1 MLLFH
6 EDIEIGIIKLI
17 GEREVTF
24 EVGNQ
29 EVTIPLTEEEEQEL
43 VNYIEL
49 PQNDL
54 IIPINMKTRTI
65 CVPTDLEAW
74 NEETMDELIEVA
86 SKGAENN
93 E

>member
-6 EDIEIGIIKLI
+6 EDIELGIIKSI

-24 EVGNQ
+24 QVGNR
-29 EVTIPLTEEEEQEL
+29 EVIIQLTEVEEQEL
-43 VNYIEL
+43 FNYIEL

-54 IIPINMKTRTI
+54 LIPINMKNHKI
-65 CVPTDLEAW
+65 CVLTDLETW

-86 SKGAENN
+86 SKGAEIS

>member
-6 EDIEIGIIKLI
+6 ENIEIGIIKSI

-24 EVGNQ
+24 QVGNQ

-43 VNYIEL
+43 FNYIEL

-65 CVPTDLEAW
+65 CVPTDLETW
-74 NEETMDELIEVA
+74 NEETMDELIEA
-86 SKGAENN
+86 SSKGAEID

>member
-6 EDIEIGIIKLI
+6 ENIEIGIIKSI

-24 EVGNQ
+24 QVGNQ

-43 VNYIEL
+43 FNYIEL

-54 IIPINMKTRTI
+54 LIPINMKTRTI
-65 CVPTDLEAW
+65 CVPTDLETW
-74 NEETMDELIEVA
+74 NEETMDELIEA
-86 SKGAENN
+86 SSKRAEID

>member
-1 MLLFH
+1 MEL
-6 EDIEIGIIKLI
+6 GIIKSI

-24 EVGNQ
+24 HVANQ

-43 VNYIEL
+43 FNYIEL

-65 CVPTDLEAW
+65 CVPTDLEVW
-74 NEETMDELIEVA
+74 NEETMDELIEA
-86 SKGAENN
+86 SSKGAEMN

>member
-6 EDIEIGIIKLI
+6 EDIELGIIKSI

-24 EVGNQ
+24 HVANQ

-43 VNYIEL
+43 FNYIEL

-65 CVPTDLEAW
+65 CVPT
-74 NEETMDELIEVA
+74 
-86 SKGAENN
+86 
-93 E
+93 

>member
-6 EDIEIGIIKLI
+6 EDIELGIIKFI

-24 EVGNQ
+24 QVGNQ
-29 EVTIPLTEEEEQEL
+29 EITIQLTEAEEQEL
-43 VNYIEL
+43 FNYIEL

-54 IIPINMKTRTI
+54 LIPINMKTRKI
-65 CVPTDLEAW
+65 CVLTDLETW

-86 SKGAENN
+86 SKGAEFS

>member
-6 EDIEIGIIKLI
+6 EDIALGIIKFI

-43 VNYIEL
+43 FDYIEL
-49 PQNDL
+49 PENDL
-54 IIPINMKTRTI
+54 LIPINMKTKKI
-65 CVPTDLEAW
+65 CVPTDLESW
-74 NEETMDELIEVA
+74 NEETMDELIEA
-86 SKGAENN
+86 SSKGAEIN

>member
-1 MLLFH
+1 MLLFY
-6 EDIEIGIIKLI
+6 EDIELGIIKSI

-24 EVGNQ
+24 HVANQ

-43 VNYIEL
+43 FNYIEL

-65 CVPTDLEAW
+65 CVPTDLEVW
-74 NEETMDELIEVA
+74 NEETMDELIEA
-86 SKGAENN
+86 SSKGAEMN

>member
-6 EDIEIGIIKLI
+6 EDIEIGIIKSI

-24 EVGNQ
+24 QVGNQ

-43 VNYIEL
+43 FNYIEL

-54 IIPINMKTRTI
+54 LIPINMKTHRI

-74 NEETMDELIEVA
+74 NEETMDELIEA
-86 SKGAENN
+86 SSKGAEID

>member
-6 EDIEIGIIKLI
+6 EDIELGIIKSI

-24 EVGNQ
+24 HVANQ

-43 VNYIEL
+43 FNYIEL

-65 CVPTDLEAW
+65 CVPTDLEVW
-74 NEETMDELIEVA
+74 NEETMDELIEA
-86 SKGAENN
+86 SSKGAKMN